1 MAAKRW
7 EDMDEWE
14 VLAHRV
20 RWAGHEARDIKDLVR
35 FIGQQ
40 KAGAHVIERIEQK
53 LAEHNIGHL
62 PSKLPTDS
70 TRRVLL
76 YSKEHD
82 GIGYLLSLVH
92 ELALQDPADERNATV
107 HRLDF
112 ALKEVTSLKLNA
124 DGRGVN
130 RPWAPQA

>member
-14 VLAHRV
+14 SLAHRL
-20 RWAGHEARDIKDLVR
+20 RWAGHEARDVESLVR
-35 FIGQQ
+35 IAGAQ
-40 KAGAHVIERIEQK
+40 KAGARVIERIEQK
-53 LAEHNIGHL
+53 LADHNIGHL
-62 PSKLPTDS
+62 PTKLPTDS

-92 ELALQDPADERNATV
+92 ELALQDPADELNATV

-124 DGRGVN
+124 DRRGVN
-130 RPWAPQA
+130 RPWKP

>member
-1 MAAKRW
+1 MN
-7 EDMDEWE
+7 EWE
-14 VLAHRV
+14 SLAHRV
-20 RWAGHEARDIKDLVR
+20 RWAGHEARDVEDLVR
-35 FIGQQ
+35 LAGAQ
-40 KAGAHVIERIEQK
+40 KAGARVIERIEQK
-53 LAEHNIGHL
+53 LADHNIGHL
-62 PSKLPTDS
+62 PTKLPTDS

-76 YSKEHD
+76 YSKEHN

-92 ELALQDPADERNATV
+92 ELALQDPADERNTTV

-124 DGRGVN
+124 DRRGVN

>member
-14 VLAHRV
+14 SLARRL
-20 RWAGHEARDIKDLVR
+20 RWAGHEARDVESLVR
-35 FIGQQ
+35 IAGAQ
-40 KAGAHVIERIEQK
+40 KAGARVIERIEQK
-53 LAEHNIGHL
+53 LADHNIGHL
-62 PSKLPTDS
+62 PTKLPTDS

-92 ELALQDPADERNATV
+92 ELALQDPADELNATV

-124 DGRGVN
+124 DRRGVN
-130 RPWAPQA
+130 RPWKP